1 MYINDKNKYV
11 ILTFVIFYRDGFI
24 PCSPQL
30 PTLRSVSTPEED
42 KTRNL
47 PTCFST
53 DCECRKTERQ
63 ALDSYSHIS
72 KKR

>member
-1 MYINDKNKYV
+1 MFMYMIETNCV
-11 ILTFVIFYRDGFI
+11 TCILTFVVRDGFI

-30 PTLRSVSTPEED
+30 LNLRSVSTPEED

-53 DCECRKTERQ
+53 NCECRKTERQ
-63 ALDSYSHIS
+63 ALDSYL
-72 KKR
+72 